1 MKEQE
6 ALQWIAKVFED
17 APERISSST
26 ARKDIA
32 GWDSMG
38 TLILL
43 AELDEKFSIHVSE
56 DQIEAMQS
64 VSDVLEILRSN
75 GALEA
80 A

>member
-6 ALQWIAKVFED
+6 ALHWIAKVFED
-17 APERISSST
+17 APERITSAT

-43 AELDEKFSIHVSE
+43 AELDEKFNIHISE
-56 DQIEAMQS
+56 EQIEAMQS
-64 VSDVLEILRSN
+64 VSDVLGILRTN

-80 A
+80 S